1 MKNIIGLDKGTPKS
15 RFKLSKT
22 NGSVRNTMMIRL
34 IKVIKK
40 YKIHFNEQLNLYN
53 IIINEFGNWYG
64 EMDDNTNIH

>member
-34 IKVIKK
+34 IKDIKK
-40 YKIHFNEQLNLYN
+40 YKIHFNEQLNL
-53 IIINEFGNWYG
+53 
-64 EMDDNTNIH
+64 

>member
-1 MKNIIGLDKGTPKS
+1 
-15 RFKLSKT
+15 
-22 NGSVRNTMMIRL
+22 MIRL
-34 IKVIKK
+34 VIKK